1 MYQAIWGGRRKGQ
14 HRSYCFIH
22 LSNSVTGDGTT
33 ETILIHHI
41 CWNPPRRNS
50 LPPIIFPREMLAAR
64 IASSKN
70 DRQKTIYCP
79 DSTAS
84 LSENKQTKIH
94 FCPILLRLLY
104 RGLSHRNQFLIT
116 SPFTLVRESR
126 RDAQRG
132 EGEAAEA
139 PSQYLAFRV
148 WIWEDL
154 IKLSTVLTSGR

>member
-1 MYQAIWGGRRKGQ
+1 MYQAIWEGRRKGQ

-50 LPPIIFPREMLAAR
+50 LPPIIFPREMLATR

-84 LSENKQTKIH
+84 LSENKQKFISAPFFSGSFIGVYLTEINFSSPLH
-94 FCPILLRLLY
+94 S
-104 RGLSHRNQFLIT
+104 LSW
-116 SPFTLVRESR
+116 ESR

-139 PSQYLAFRV
+139 PSQHLAFRV

>member
-84 LSENKQTKIH
+84 LSENTNKNSFLPHSSQA
-94 FCPILLRLLY
+94 P
-104 RGLSHRNQFLIT
+104 LSGFISQKSISHHLSTHSRERAEGT
-116 SPFTLVRESR
+116 PSEVREK
-126 RDAQRG
+126 Q
-132 EGEAAEA
+132 
-139 PSQYLAFRV
+139 P
-148 WIWEDL
+148 
-154 IKLSTVLTSGR
+154 KLPRSTLHFVCESERI